1 VKGVDVS
8 LTEAE
13 NVFAGLN
20 ETGLNDILTALFT
33 ARPRLLNYRSSP
45 AVINSP
51 ASASAWTTIPTIA
64 FPGMPG
70 GIQYAVQ
77 FSIPQVDVFPKTAP
91 LPPQLNLVSG
101 QISIRTT
108 VTLTLLCGSRRGGDD
123 DKTPIGTPIS
133 ANLDVFALGRV
144 VVRTVGLGTG
154 TLGFDVLQVEIVDIT
169 PDPLESL
176 VECLVLTLLR
186 AVLASVAL
194 PFSAIRVGAFTLNL
208 LRGPLSLDD
217 QLKLYGSA
225 V

>member
-1 VKGVDVS
+1 VS

-33 ARPRLLNYRSSP
+33 ARPRLLNYRTSP
-45 AVINSP
+45 AVINNPPSA
-51 ASASAWTTIPTIA
+51 ASWTTVPTIA
-64 FPGMPG
+64 FPGVPG

-77 FSIPQVDVFPKTAP
+77 FSIPQIDIFPKTAP
-91 LPPQLNLVSG
+91 LPPQITLGLG
-101 QISIRTT
+101 QITIRTT
-108 VTLTLLCGSRRGGDD
+108 VTLTLLCGRRRGDENGDQ
-123 DKTPIGTPIS
+123 TPAATPIS
-133 ANLDVFALGRV
+133 AKLDVVALGRV
-144 VVRTVGLGTG
+144 VVRSVGLGTG
-154 TLGFDVLQVEIVDIT
+154 TIGFDVLQVEIVDIT

-186 AVLASVAL
+186 AVLSTVAL
-194 PFSAIRVGAFTLNL
+194 PFSSIRVDAFSLNL
-208 LRGPLSLDD
+208 LRGPLSQDD